1 MMPFTQRLQFLLEK
15 YDALI
20 LHGFGAFYARYQ
32 TAQWHPVTHRI
43 IPPQKEISFNRSISQ
58 TDGVLENE
66 FKVSFDLT
74 TEESHELVHGMVQF
88 LLEELEQQR
97 RLVFE
102 GVGEIVVR
110 PDGSWR
116 FLPFEEN
123 HILPE
128 SFGLAPVQVRPV
140 LRNTSPTPTFEN
152 VVEEE
157 QTTETS
163 PKHFPWMAVAASIVL
178 VIFTGTLFWMNPF
191 SDESKDAHHTAQLVQ
206 TQPSSSFDSL
216 KEEPQEEKPQ
226 KESSATPSL
235 PAEAA
240 EEITIES
247 PQTGFYIIVGS
258 TTSESEAVERAK
270 SQHWLPLNF
279 PEIGRFRLATERFD
293 TRNEALGELEKV
305 RLEVNSEAWILKH

>member
-43 IPPQKEISFNRSISQ
+43 IPPQKEISFNRSIAQ

-66 FKVSFDLT
+66 FKSTFDLT
-74 TEESHELVHGMVQF
+74 TEESHELVQGMVQF
-88 LLEELEQQR
+88 LLEELEQQK

-102 GVGEIVVR
+102 GVGELVVR
-110 PDGSWR
+110 PDESWR
-116 FLPFEEN
+116 FIPFEEN

-140 LRNTSPTPTFEN
+140 LRNSSPTPQLESVFE
-152 VVEEE
+152 EAPGMDI
-157 QTTETS
+157 S
-163 PKHFPWMAVAASIVL
+163 PKKFPWRAIAASIVL

-191 SDESKDAHHTAQLVQ
+191 SDGSTDAHHTAQLVQ

-216 KEEPQEEKPQ
+216 KEEPQQ
-226 KESSATPSL
+226 KSAEPTSL
-235 PAEAA
+235 PNVEAK
-240 EEITIES
+240 EDVKIED
-247 PQTGFYIIVGS
+247 PKAGFYIIVGS
-258 TTSESEAVERAK
+258 TTSESEAIEKAK
-270 SQHWLPLNF
+270 SLHWMALNF
-279 PEIGRFRLATERFD
+279 PEIGRFRLATEHFD
-293 TRNEALGELEKV
+293 TRNEALEALEKV
-305 RLEVNSEAWILKH
+305 RLDVDSEAWILKH